1 MVVNMAFW
9 NKIKK
14 KKDSDLP
21 SDLFRP
27 KEYKSENIGIT
38 IKSDKVSPLTP
49 SYVPS
54 SGFNSDL
61 LRDAIAD
68 AKAVRA
74 TALANAKSALN
85 AAFGRQIEDD
95 IKNALSPKEKP
106 IILPDS
112 CSNLPGYKIEFKDS
126 FKGPI
131 ERDFNDSIDFTSAIS
146 GPIATISLSA
156 SYKMQLVDS
165 HGNPSPSNPANW
177 SNYAITSSYVLPNA
191 PKAPYAVSASYLPSG
206 AGLEAKMGFNVVIG
220 NSKWSNQLNSITNSR
235 GGKIYFANNLDSI
248 RRGLDKFVN
257 KMMYQHDGNL
267 PTFRIDLSAGC
278 NVDLMF
284 KGFKFGGANYAAN
297 ENIQAIFGYGGKHTG
312 VVNMAPAHVVVGQ
325 QDELVRV
332 MNEVRSRCLF
342 FIMGEFELDEH
353 QDRIVEMEIEYFGY
367 SYQADNS
374 VNKKLLSV

>member
-1 MVVNMAFW
+1 MY
-9 NKIKK
+9 
-14 KKDSDLP
+14 S
-21 SDLFRP
+21 
-27 KEYKSENIGIT
+27 
-38 IKSDKVSPLTP
+38 
-49 SYVPS
+49 
-54 SGFNSDL
+54 
-61 LRDAIAD
+61 
-68 AKAVRA
+68 
-74 TALANAKSALN
+74 
-85 AAFGRQIEDD
+85 
-95 IKNALSPKEKP
+95 
-106 IILPDS
+106 
-112 CSNLPGYKIEFKDS
+112 
-126 FKGPI
+126 
-131 ERDFNDSIDFTSAIS
+131 
-146 GPIATISLSA
+146 
-156 SYKMQLVDS
+156 
-165 HGNPSPSNPANW
+165 
-177 SNYAITSSYVLPNA
+177 NA

-267 PTFRIDLSAGC
+267 PPFRIDLSAGC

-374 VNKKLLSV
+374 VNKKLFSL